1 MPDPPGTSELVYPVN
16 GAVLSTFAPVLDRNK
31 SPTYP
36 ADSPKYA
43 DEYQVQV
50 ATSSSFD
57 PNPSITVIDKII
69 LSPETKYAIGA
80 ADLST
85 DGIYYWRERAHNVAN
100 NFYSTW
106 SVIRSFTTP
115 PWVDGTIEDM
125 SATALEA
132 VTLQI
137 AGTTWS
143 TQTDS
148 KGVFN
153 FKGLPAGNFD
163 MFVSKN
169 GFIRQVLNI
178 TISAG
183 KMLDLDLNMI
193 EIPPAGTITIML
205 TWNKSPEGLDA
216 HLWLPD
222 TAATPPSLG
231 HISKDNLGG
240 LGAFPDALL
249 SGNVT
254 ESYGMEVIN
263 INSPLFP
270 GVYQYA
276 VYLNGTS
283 NLFTSS
289 QAMVV
294 VYDGSTLIKSY
305 LAPTSG
311 IGNWWKVFKIDG
323 PTRSI
328 IDQNVITSKN
338 PQLYPD

>member
-1 MPDPPGTSELVYPVN
+1 
-16 GAVLSTFAPVLDRNK
+16 
-31 SPTYP
+31 
-36 ADSPKYA
+36 
-43 DEYQVQV
+43 
-50 ATSSSFD
+50 
-57 PNPSITVIDKII
+57 
-69 LSPETKYAIGA
+69 
-80 ADLST
+80 
-85 DGIYYWRERAHNVAN
+85 
-100 NFYSTW
+100 
-106 SVIRSFTTP
+106 
-115 PWVDGTIEDM
+115 
-125 SATALEA
+125 
-132 VTLQI
+132 
-137 AGTTWS
+137 
-143 TQTDS
+143 
-148 KGVFN
+148 
-153 FKGLPAGNFD
+153 

-169 GFIRQVLNI
+169 GFIRQVRNI
-178 TISAG
+178 TINAG
-183 KMLDLDLNMI
+183 KMLDLDLNMV

-205 TWNKSPEGLDA
+205 TWNKSPEDLDA
-216 HLWLPD
+216 HLWLPA

-263 INSPLFP
+263 IDSPLFP

-289 QAMVV
+289 QARVV

-305 LAPTSG
+305 LVPTSG
-311 IGNWWKVFKIDG
+311 SGNWWKVFKIDG